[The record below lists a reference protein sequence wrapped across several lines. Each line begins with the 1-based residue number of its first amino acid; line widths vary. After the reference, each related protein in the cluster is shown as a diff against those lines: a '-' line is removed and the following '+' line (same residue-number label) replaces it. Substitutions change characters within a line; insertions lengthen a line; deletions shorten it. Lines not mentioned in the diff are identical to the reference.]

1 MNFWKRRLPLALT
14 VIYGLAGFAMQII
27 PALNGYRDIQNSWMP
42 ILFGFSIAIGV
53 ASLTK
58 YHFTKM
64 RRQPDERVYSIITF
78 VSLVIM
84 AVAGLVGMAKEG
96 GTLSVLF
103 QNMYDYVYVPLQATI
118 FSLLAFYITSAA
130 YRAFKV
136 SEWISTLLL
145 ISGFIVMLGRV
156 AFGPL
161 MVFGKLSEWIMAVP
175 TVAAMRGLL
184 IGIGLGIMATAIKII
199 LGIERS
205 YLGGE

>member
-14 VIYGLAGFAMQII
+14 VIYGLLGFTLQIV
-27 PALNGYRDIQNSWMP
+27 PAFKGFLDIQNMWMP
-42 ILFGFSIAIGV
+42 IIFGFSIIIGV

-58 YHFTKM
+58 YHATKI
-64 RRQPDERVYSIITF
+64 RREPEERLFSIITF
-78 VSLVIM
+78 ASLILM
-84 AVAGLVGMAKEG
+84 AVVGLIGMPQQAGFFK
-96 GTLSVLF
+96 SFYQNLF
-103 QNMYDYVYVPLQATI
+103 NYVYVPLQATI

-145 ISGFIVMLGRV
+145 VSGFIVMLGRV
-156 AFGPL
+156 AFGPF
-161 MVFGKLSEWIMAVP
+161 MIFGELSEWIMAVP
-175 TVAAMRGLL
+175 TVAAMRGLM